1 MGKVSPSRRTILAKV
16 PLGGCPKRPTGSAG
30 GRSLSAA
37 GEWAVLRYLLAMDP
51 SRKRTVRLTVA
62 LTAAVLLASA
72 LIYTSFSAASPALS
86 PSQLVREAQPG
97 RSYQLTGTVV
107 AGSVH
112 RNGSVLD
119 FSVEDRAGGT
129 SVPVAYT
136 GTVPDPFREGR
147 EVIVTVEKNSSQYVG
162 ERDSLITKCPS
173 KYKTAPPT
181 ENQNA

>member
-1 MGKVSPSRRTILAKV
+1 MNPAH
-16 PLGGCPKRPTGSAG
+16 
-30 GRSLSAA
+30 
-37 GEWAVLRYLLAMDP
+37 
-51 SRKRTVRLTVA
+51 KRTVRLTLA
-62 LTAAVLLASA
+62 LSAAVLLASA

-86 PSQLVREAQPG
+86 PSQLIRQAQPG

-107 AGSVH
+107 AGSVR

-147 EVIVTVEKNSSQYVG
+147 EVIVTVEKGGGEYVG

-181 ENQNA
+181 ENQNS